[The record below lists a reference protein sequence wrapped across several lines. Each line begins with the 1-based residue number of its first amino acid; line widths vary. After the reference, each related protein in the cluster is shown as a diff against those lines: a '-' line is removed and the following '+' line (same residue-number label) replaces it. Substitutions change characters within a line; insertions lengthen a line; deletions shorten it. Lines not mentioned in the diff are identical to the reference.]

1 MAVRGF
7 GMRLA
12 RRAYLYIEGTR
23 AVSLLDTRPVR
34 HVKSLVTR
42 MPAGEAARVLRAFR
56 SGGVAVTVAGGWG
69 IDALAGRQ
77 TRRHYDLDLI
87 IEREQEATA
96 RTVLAGL
103 GYRPGD
109 DEHMPGLP
117 LPHRCTLHD
126 HAGHVVELLPAAT
139 GGPPFTAVTDPYAP
153 GVIGGEPCTC
163 LSVPLQRLLH
173 RGYPPR
179 ACEPGDLRV
188 LGSLD
193 RVTPGAGPR

>member
-12 RRAYLYIEGTR
+12 RRTYLYLEGTP
-23 AVSLLDTRPVR
+23 AASLLGSRPVR
-34 HVKSLVTR
+34 RLKSLVTR
-42 MPAGEAARVLRAFR
+42 MPADEAARVLRAFR
-56 SGGVAVTVAGGWG
+56 AGGVAATVAGGWG

-77 TRRHYDLDLI
+77 TRRHYDLDLV
-87 IEREQEATA
+87 IEREQEGPA
-96 RTVLAGL
+96 RAVLAGL

-109 DEHMPGLP
+109 EEHMPGLP
-117 LPHRCTLHD
+117 LPRRRTLHD

-139 GGPPFTAVTDPYAP
+139 GGPPFTAVPDPYAP

-163 LSVPLQRLLH
+163 LSVSLQRLLH

-193 RVTPGAGPR
+193 RVAPGGGPR

>member
-1 MAVRGF
+1 MFVRGF

-12 RRAYLYIEGTR
+12 RRTYLYLEVTP
-23 AVSLLDTRPVR
+23 AAALLRTRPVR
-34 HVKSLVTR
+34 GLKSLVTR
-42 MPAGEAARVLRAFR
+42 MPAGEAARVLCALRA
-56 SGGVAVTVAGGWG
+56 GGVAATAAGGWG

-87 IEREQEATA
+87 IERDQEGPA
-96 RTVLAGL
+96 RVVLDGL

-109 DEHMPGLP
+109 EEHMPGLP
-117 LPHRCTLHD
+117 LPRRCTLQD

-139 GGPPFTAVTDPYAP
+139 DGPPFTAVPDPYAP

-188 LGSLD
+188 LDSLD
-193 RVTPGAGPR
+193 HVTPNGGPR